1 MDMKTLT
8 ILRLT
13 LWGIVVSAC
22 AAIIVLYFATS
33 QTLLNQSR
41 LEAIA
46 REDNVYKTIRDDMIT
61 PQLLSLAQES
71 GYSSILDDD
80 LVRSAVKKSFADDA
94 LETQL
99 RPAVVSVGRWL
110 NSQEEVPTF
119 TIDITEPIGVFV
131 NTIADELSTR
141 YIQLPECTYLNL
153 YEDAQNG
160 VCKTPGATPEQVR
173 EEIVIALQSQPLVR
187 DAELRSEQI
196 ELPQNVITSGQDLP
210 QYISMLYAAS
220 IFAAGICALVI
231 LRLLF
236 KHRFYGVIT
245 IGGGGLLAALLLLI
259 ISGNILSAPKNI
271 ALGET
276 YQVIATSTVTAYTEA
291 VTGLLVPLA
300 IVSTLLIALGVV
312 GVRYSTL
319 RAKKAEVH
327 VGRSTKEK

>member
-33 QTLLNQSR
+33 QTLLNQTR
-41 LEAIA
+41 LEAVA
-46 REDNVYKTIRDDMIT
+46 REGNVYKTIRDDMIT
-61 PQLLSLAQES
+61 PQLLALAKDS

-80 LVRSAVKKSFADDA
+80 SVRSAVKKSFADDA

-99 RPAVVSVGRWL
+99 QPAMVSVGRWL

-119 TIDITEPIGVFV
+119 TIDITKPIGVFV
-131 NTIADELSTR
+131 NTTADELSAR
-141 YIQLPECTYLNL
+141 YMQLPECTYLNL

-173 EEIVIALQSQPLVR
+173 EEVITTLQSQPLVR
-187 DAELRSEQI
+187 DAELSSEQI
-196 ELPQNVITSGQDLP
+196 KLPQNVITSGQDLP

-220 IFAAGICALVI
+220 IFAAGIGALVI

-236 KHRFYGVIT
+236 KHRFYGVIA
-245 IGGGGLLAALLLLI
+245 IGGSGILAALALLV
-259 ISGNILSAPKNI
+259 ISGYIRSVPQNI
-271 ALGET
+271 ALSDT
-276 YQVIATSTVTAYTEA
+276 YQVIATSTVTAYTNA
-291 VTGLLVPLA
+291 ITGLLVPLA
-300 IVSTLLIALGVV
+300 IGGILLVALGVV
-312 GVRYSTL
+312 GVRYSTS

-327 VGRSTKEK
+327 VGRSAKEK